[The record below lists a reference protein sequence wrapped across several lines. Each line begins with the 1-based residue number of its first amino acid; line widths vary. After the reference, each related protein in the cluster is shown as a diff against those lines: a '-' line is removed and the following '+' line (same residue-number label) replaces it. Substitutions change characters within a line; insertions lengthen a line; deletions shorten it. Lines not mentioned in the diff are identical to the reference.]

1 MGGAIDDVKVP
12 LTSVVPWLGLSVPS
26 VDVNVTAWPDA
37 GFPLLSEAATIICH
51 GPFPGPP
58 FAGVAMITRDPL
70 DLVEDVTVIVAI
82 PDLVASCVDVAVMSA
97 VPVDVGVKTPAL
109 LTLPIFDGL
118 TDHVTEL
125 LKFPVPVTVGVQV
138 EV

>member
-1 MGGAIDDVKVP
+1 MTPDNGLPAESFIAIESDHV
-12 LTSVVPWLGLSVPS
+12 
-26 VDVNVTAWPDA
+26 
-37 GFPLLSEAATIICH
+37 
-51 GPFPGPP
+51 PFPGPP

-70 DLVEDVTVIVAI
+70 DVVEDVTVIVAI